1 MRENQLNVPLVSVPE
16 TDSDIHWVNLYSL
29 NNAIALP
36 YPYPLEENALS
47 SVKTGLERAKTSM
60 I

>member
-1 MRENQLNVPLVSVPE
+1 MGKMQLNVPLVGKS
-16 TDSDIHWVNLYSL
+16 YSL
-29 NNAIALP
+29 NNAIALL
-36 YPYPLEENALS
+36 YPLEKNALS

>member
-1 MRENQLNVPLVSVPE
+1 MGENQLNVPLVSVPE
-16 TDSDIHWVNLYSL
+16 ADSDIHWVNLYSL

-36 YPYPLEENALS
+36 YPYPLKKNALS
-47 SVKTGLERAKTSM
+47 SVKTGLERTKTSM

>member
-1 MRENQLNVPLVSVPE
+1 MCLW
-16 TDSDIHWVNLYSL
+16 WVNLDSL

-36 YPYPLEENALS
+36 YPLEKNALS